1 MSAIKNNIIEV
12 RFRTT
17 QDVRA
22 RLAHHA
28 ERIGTDMN
36 DIVRQGTLEF
46 LDRLDEQEM
55 LALERK
61 RDKERRGAFV
71 PSVPEHRWGT
81 PPGLGRENKE
91 KKMPVMSF
99 LPKPLES
106 APVPEKLTR
115 SFRRWAEFIE
125 GAEDRS
131 DGERRAETVLQ
142 DMYERC
148 EGEAE
153 KAKCYETFKT
163 FMQERKEALEKPT
176 GVVNVG
182 DIAIAGDVD

>member
-1 MSAIKNNIIEV
+1 MSSLKNNTIEV

-55 LALERK
+55 IALERK
-61 RDKERRGAFV
+61 QAKERRGAFV

-81 PPGLGRENKE
+81 PPGLGGNKE
-91 KKMPVMSF
+91 KKMPIMSF
-99 LPKPLES
+99 LPKTD
-106 APVPEKLTR
+106 PVMIPEKLTR

-125 GAEDRS
+125 AAEDRS

-153 KAKCYETFKT
+153 KAACYEAFKV
-163 FMQERKEALEKPT
+163 FMQERKEALGKPT

-182 DIAIAGDVD
+182 DIAVSGDVD